1 MIEICFK
8 NLFWPILII
17 IMISEKQSK
26 FVLYVKIIQFSLEKS
41 SLRTENDI
49 IETKVPDLYIY
60 LEEELQAENIKYKVH
75 GA

>member
-41 SLRTENDI
+41 SLRTEKDI